1 MIRTLLARASKCCN
15 SLSFISF
22 VFPMTLFTQT
32 AFNLYCQIMKKILPL
47 LFVLLITFAGCKAL
61 KKLTQFYVSYNTS
74 VTVPSSLGIGSPV
87 SFATPDVTTNSS
99 QEFSGHNTD
108 KNLIN
113 TINIEEM
120 KLTIASPNTQTFDFM
135 KDIEIYMSAGSLPK
149 IMIASMYNI
158 PQTGLTT
165 LQLNVVGDD
174 LKQYI
179 IQDTIKISV
188 KVTTRETVAQDTK
201 IDAQSKFLVKAKI
214 F

>member
-1 MIRTLLARASKCCN
+1 ML
-15 SLSFISF
+15 
-22 VFPMTLFTQT
+22 
-32 AFNLYCQIMKKILPL
+32 
-47 LFVLLITFAGCKAL
+47 VLVIFFAGCKAL
-61 KKLTQFYVSYNTS
+61 NKLTQFYVSYDTS
-74 VTVPSSLGIGSPV
+74 MTVPSSLGVGSPF

-113 TINIEEM
+113 KVTLKEL
-120 KLTIASPNTQTFDFM
+120 KLTISSPSTQTFDFM

-149 IMIASMYNI
+149 VMIASMYNI

-165 LQLNVVGDD
+165 LQLNVVSDD

-179 IQDTIKISV
+179 IQDTIKLSV
-188 KVTTRETVAQDTK
+188 KVTTRKTVAQDTQ
-201 IDAQSKFLVKAKI
+201 IDAQSRFLVNARI